1 MKFKISLFLLL
12 AHQSIPA
19 FDLSTPG
26 LEFGHL
32 EFRNINLSSHQGD
45 QVSLWHIDIPQEGET
60 FEPEDPDSLILN
72 EGDVVMILNAS
83 YNDEAEA
90 LYNERIIES
99 GQSATDYNNLA
110 LAAFSS
116 SRFLSDWDWEQN
128 QTQPPLSPYIF
139 GRAGD
144 YFTGPGTL
152 YAAISGQGAYYH
164 NIVNGY
170 VTISYAVLRAAPSTT
185 YTASDLLQS
194 RADGQNDVIA
204 NPNNYNLHSSDEISS
219 IQAELTA
226 AISERDARL
235 TMDEVRD
242 ARVGSTMIEV
252 SSGKANITMTL
263 EETSDLSDWSNAT
276 TSEKTI
282 EVDASP
288 GTRFYRFK
296 MTE

>member
-1 MKFKISLFLLL
+1 MKFKISLVLLL
-12 AHQSIPA
+12 AYQSISA

-32 EFRNINLSSHQGD
+32 EFKNINLSTSQGD
-45 QVSLWHIDIPQEGET
+45 QVSLWHIHIPQEGEA
-60 FEPEDPDSLILN
+60 FVPEEPDSLILN
-72 EGDVVMILNAS
+72 EGDVVMILNAT
-83 YNDEAEA
+83 YNDEANA
-90 LYNERIIES
+90 LYNERIITGNS
-99 GQSATDYNNLA
+99 SATDYSYLA

-116 SRFLSDWDWEQN
+116 SRWASDWDWEQN
-128 QTQPPLSPYIF
+128 QTSPPNSPYVF

-152 YAAISGQGAYYH
+152 YAAIKGNYD
-164 NIVNGY
+164 NVLNGY
-170 VTISYAVLRAAPSTT
+170 VTISYAVLRAAASTT

-194 RADGQNDVIA
+194 REDGQNDVIA

-219 IQAELTA
+219 VQTELTA
-226 AISERDARL
+226 AIAERDARL

-252 SSGKANITMTL
+252 SEGKADITMTL
-263 EETSDLSDWSNAT
+263 EETSDLTDWSSAET
-276 TSEKTI
+276 TDKTI
-282 EVDASP
+282 QVDAP
-288 GTRFYRFK
+288 AGVRFYRFK

>member
-1 MKFKISLFLLL
+1 MKFKISLVLLL
-12 AHQSIPA
+12 ANQSISA

-32 EFRNINLSSHQGD
+32 EFRNINISSYSPD

-60 FEPEDPDSLILN
+60 FVPEDPDSLILN

-83 YNDEAEA
+83 YNDEANA
-90 LYNERIIES
+90 LYNERIVTGPLS
-99 GQSATDYNNLA
+99 DYNYLA

-128 QTQPPLSPYIF
+128 QASPPPFSPYVF
-139 GRAGD
+139 GGAGD

-152 YAAISGQGAYYH
+152 YAAVSYNSYNIS
-164 NIVNGY
+164 NGY
-170 VTISYAVLRAAPSTT
+170 VTISYAVLRAAASTT

-194 RADGQNDVIA
+194 RADGQDDVVA

-219 IQAELTA
+219 IQTELTA
-226 AISERDARL
+226 AIAERDARL

-252 SSGKANITMTL
+252 SGGKADITMTL
-263 EETSDLSDWSNAT
+263 EETSDLSDWTNAT

-282 EVDASP
+282 EVDASS

>member
-1 MKFKISLFLLL
+1 MKFKISLVSLL
-12 AHQSIPA
+12 AYQSISA

-32 EFRNINLSSHQGD
+32 EFRNINISSYSPD

-60 FEPEDPDSLILN
+60 FVPEDPDSLILN

-83 YNDEAEA
+83 YNDEANA
-90 LYNERIIES
+90 LYNERIVNGPS
-99 GQSATDYNNLA
+99 SDYNYIA
-110 LAAFSS
+110 QAAFTSE
-116 SRFLSDWDWEQN
+116 RWAIDWDWEQN
-128 QTQPPLSPYIF
+128 QGTPPPLTPYVF
-139 GRAGD
+139 GGAGD

-152 YAAISGQGAYYH
+152 YAAVRYNSYNIS
-164 NIVNGY
+164 NEY
-170 VTISYAVLRAAPSTT
+170 VKISYAILRAAASTT
-185 YTASDLLQS
+185 YTAADLLQS
-194 RADGQNDVIA
+194 REDGQNDVIA

-219 IQAELTA
+219 IQTELTA
-226 AISERDARL
+226 AIAERDARL

-252 SSGKANITMTL
+252 SEGKADITMTL
-263 EETSDLSDWSNAT
+263 EETSDLSDWSSGT

-282 EVDASP
+282 EVDAP
-288 GTRFYRFK
+288 AGTRFFRFK